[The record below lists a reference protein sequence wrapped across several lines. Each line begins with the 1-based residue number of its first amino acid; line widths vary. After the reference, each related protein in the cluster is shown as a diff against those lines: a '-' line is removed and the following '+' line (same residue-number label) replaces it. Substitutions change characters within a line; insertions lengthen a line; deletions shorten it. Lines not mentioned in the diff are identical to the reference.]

1 MPGNGS
7 KSVSISVKKF
17 GDGDTVAVNDRSNAW
32 SSWDDSLAT
41 ALELAVRNYL
51 SNKVKGLKLPQVDVA
66 SKWLLQPKCTQL
78 ALETSNGYPSLL
90 QPDEDN
96 DVDNTEACNLKRIE
110 YSSWAQAALSAVL
123 LENFQDSD
131 APIFKA
137 HGILKSDAADLAKH
151 PDREGEHNAFDNRIP
166 YATNMYLALQA
177 QFDTK
182 SYSHLG
188 RPRPSPSK
196 IHFAHFPGKFF

>member
-1 MPGNGS
+1 MASNGG

-17 GDGDTVAVNDRSNAW
+17 GDGNIVAVNDRSNAL
-32 SSWDDSLAT
+32 SSWADSLAT

-51 SNKVKGLKLPQVDVA
+51 SSKVKGLELPQVDVA
-66 SKWLLQPKCTQL
+66 SKWLLQPKSTQL
-78 ALETSNGYPSLL
+78 ALETSNSYPSLL
-90 QPDEDN
+90 QPDDDN
-96 DVDNTEACNLKRIE
+96 EVDNVEAYNLKRIE

-123 LENFQDSD
+123 LENFQKSD

-151 PDREGEHNAFDNRIP
+151 PDREGEHNAFDNRIL

-177 QFDTK
+177 KYDT
-182 SYSHLG
+182 
-188 RPRPSPSK
+188 
-196 IHFAHFPGKFF
+196 